1 MAHRWRVQDQALLYP
16 RNHAHHV
23 LSDKQSEVTVWQQK
37 QMAVI
42 VLVIS
47 HISPFF
53 LQTRKTADG
62 IRNEMSVTS
71 REEIPA
77 IVREQG

>member
-1 MAHRWRVQDQALLYP
+1 
-16 RNHAHHV
+16 
-23 LSDKQSEVTVWQQK
+23 
-37 QMAVI
+37 MAVI

-47 HISPFF
+47 HISPLF
-53 LQTRKTADG
+53 LLTREMADG